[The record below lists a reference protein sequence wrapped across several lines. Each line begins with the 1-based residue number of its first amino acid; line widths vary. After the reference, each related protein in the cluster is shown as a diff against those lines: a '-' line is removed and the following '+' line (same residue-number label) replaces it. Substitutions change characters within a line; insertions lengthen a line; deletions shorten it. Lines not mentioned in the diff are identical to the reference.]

1 MIDKYNVEPMDM
13 KGIESFKA
21 IRKRNL
27 KRIVV
32 AHLNINSVRNTFD
45 YLIEKVMG
53 NIDILI
59 ISETTPDSSFPTGQ
73 FFINGY
79 SETFRIVRNSQ
90 GGGIMLYMRED
101 IPSIFWVLKRLQLK
115 FST

>member
-27 KRIVV
+27 NGIVV

-45 YLIEKVMG
+45 YLIGLSYRKSYG
-53 NIDILI
+53 KYR
-59 ISETTPDSSFPTGQ
+59 
-73 FFINGY
+73 Y
-79 SETFRIVRNSQ
+79 SHNFGDNA
-90 GGGIMLYMRED
+90 
-101 IPSIFWVLKRLQLK
+101 
-115 FST
+115 